1 MDAVVEGRLESAGR
15 VGMAVLDAKAARAA
29 CGISH
34 AQEKQIARDLAPAI
48 AWPTLALAVAL
59 PSTFLAVVWLGLTD
73 VLPLWICTPILA
85 LVSYA
90 HYTLVHESIHGNVVS
105 SPRSLAWINMVVGWI
120 GSLGMGAGWPALQR
134 THILHHSFTN
144 TERDP
149 DIAVKGSFAQLLAKW
164 AVMVAM
170 SLWPMFFLRF
180 IGTERYKRIG
190 SILSSAEIAQVS
202 AVTLFTIALLF
213 AAVATG
219 HFVDWLC
226 LWFLPTRLGILIL
239 NIFFQWLPHHPFDRT
254 ERYHNTRI
262 SLWFGGTFMLLQQ
275 NLHLMHHL
283 WPSVPFYNYAR
294 LYRALKPVLLAEGS
308 RIEGLMVGAHAQA
321 VADWSLMDFHKEL
334 GQ

>member
-1 MDAVVEGRLESAGR
+1 MNAAAEMRHQTAEQVASTDAPDV
-15 VGMAVLDAKAARAA
+15 KAARAA
-29 CGISH
+29 CGITH

-48 AWPTLALAVAL
+48 AWPTLALAVVL
-59 PSTFLAVVWLGLTD
+59 PSTFMALAWFGWTRA
-73 VLPLWICTPILA
+73 LPLWVCTPVLA

-105 SPRSLAWINMVVGWI
+105 SPRSLAWLNTVVGWI

-144 TERDP
+144 TDRDP
-149 DIAVKGSFAQLLAKW
+149 DIIVKGTFGQLLVKW
-164 AVMVAM
+164 LVMTPM
-170 SLWPMFFLRF
+170 SLLPMFVLRF
-180 IGTERYKRIG
+180 ISAERYKRIG
-190 SILSSAEIAQVS
+190 TILSPAEIAQTS
-202 AVTLFTIALLF
+202 AVSLFTLTLLIA
-213 AAVATG
+213 AIATG

-262 SLWFGGTFMLLQQ
+262 SLWFGGTFALLQQ

-294 LYRALKPVLLAEGS
+294 LYRALKPVLRAEGS
-308 RIEGLMVGAHAQA
+308 RIEGLMVGEHVRAIT
-321 VADWSLMDFHKEL
+321 D
-334 GQ
+334 